1 MTLRTWWLFAAITF
15 VVSATP
21 GPNMLFVMGLVL
33 CLCRERQTAVG
44 YLQRATVMRAFNR
57 LTSGVF
63 IGFAGLM
70 AVARE

>member
-1 MTLRTWWLFAAITF
+1 MTLRSWWLFVAMTF

-44 YLQRATVMRAFNR
+44 LPAARHRHAR
-57 LTSGVF
+57 L
-63 IGFAGLM
+63 
-70 AVARE
+70 